1 MMPLVVHHVVRLA
14 GLASDMSDPAVQPQP
29 EHGLEIRTTQAGHGQ
44 HRRLQRMQARLA
56 EQTASS
62 EALQEALQ
70 ARVTQLEQL
79 AVSAGLGLP
88 PAPAATTP
96 AAMTAAAAT
105 GVAALEAEAAAAG
118 KAATAGEAEVAVAV
132 GEAEVTTLASVQS
145 RFVSAYVDKHNE
157 LRAKHCAPPLAYDA
171 TLAKQAEEC
180 AALCPTGHTCPTQ
193 GAGENLAWHG
203 TTTDG
208 ALSESVHSWET
219 PVQDWYDEV
228 RDYDWQAHGSING
241 RCGSSSRNDNP
252 KPKPKP
258 KPTPKPESKPTQP
271 GRSATSRH
279 SYGRPRP
286 RWANPDPN
294 PNTLT
299 LALAPTLTLTLTLT
313 LALT

>member
-1 MMPLVVHHVVRLA
+1 
-14 GLASDMSDPAVQPQP
+14 
-29 EHGLEIRTTQAGHGQ
+29 
-44 HRRLQRMQARLA
+44 MQARLA

-62 EALQEALQ
+62 EALQKALQ
-70 ARVTQLEQL
+70 ARVTQLEQF

-193 GAGENLAWHG
+193 RAGENLAWHG